1 MPLKYKHTI
10 LLLDDEKSITNALQR
25 LLHRENYCILTAA
38 GGEEALELMKRQER
52 PVSLIISDQRMPGM
66 NGARFLEESKKV
78 CPNAVRFLLTGY
90 SDMDSIVE
98 AVNKGE
104 IHRYLTKPWNDG
116 DLLVQIRQSLEH
128 YELLLEHRRLL
139 GVLNQQNKKL
149 KELNTEL
156 EKKVEARTA
165 EVTAKNRELDRL
177 NKELEGNLFNT
188 VRAFASL
195 FEMHAPFMAGHGRRV
210 GQMSREVALLM
221 GLSEKEALYAEIAGI
236 LHDIGML
243 GLPQKI
249 IEFKE
254 ESWTKEEEEIFKRHP
269 EEGQTIV
276 RFINSLDHV
285 GLLIRSHHERMD
297 GKGFPDGLREEAIP
311 LESRIIAVADA
322 YDRIAHLRAGKRS
335 WLNEYLDDQKTT
347 QDHLAEDVRL
357 QQTAIH
363 HLKRH
368 AFTSYDPDVV
378 KVCLS
383 FLNKSGVSYREERE
397 VTPGELKE
405 GMVLARSVYTG
416 KGRFLLP
423 HNCVLTEDLIFKL
436 RAIHRSDPIAGQ
448 VYVIAN

>member
-25 LLHRENYCILTAA
+25 LLHRENYGILTAA
-38 GGEEALELMKRQER
+38 SGEEALDLMKRLER

-66 NGARFLEESKKV
+66 NGSRFLEESRKM

-90 SDMDSIVE
+90 SDMDTIVE

-128 YELLLEHRRLL
+128 YELQLEHRRLL
-139 GVLNQQNKKL
+139 GVLNRQNKEL
-149 KELNTEL
+149 KELNTDL
-156 EKKVEARTA
+156 EKKVEARAA
-165 EVTAKNRELDRL
+165 EVLAKNRELDRL

-195 FEMHAPFMAGHGRRV
+195 SEMHAPFLAGHGRRV
-210 GQMSREVALLM
+210 GEMSREVALLM
-221 GLSEKEALYAEIAGI
+221 GLSEKEAVYTEIAGL

-243 GLPQKI
+243 GFPQRI

-254 ESWTKEEEEIFKRHP
+254 ETWTAEDMDLFRKHP

-285 GLLIRSHHERMD
+285 GLLIRSHHERVD

-322 YDRIAHLRAGKRS
+322 YDRIAHLRAGRRS
-335 WLNEYLDDQKTT
+335 WLSEYLNDQMTT
-347 QDHLAEDVRL
+347 RDHLPDDERL

-368 AFTSYDPDVV
+368 AFTDYDPDVV
-378 KVCLS
+378 KV
-383 FLNKSGVSYREERE
+383 FLGMLNTKGIALRNEKELAI
-397 VTPGELKE
+397 GELKP
-405 GMVLARSVYTG
+405 GMVLSRSLYTG

-423 HNCVLTEDLIFKL
+423 HNSVLSEDLVFKL
-436 RAIHRSDPIAGQ
+436 RAIHRGDPIEGP
-448 VYVIAN
+448 VYVVE